1 MKTLALLLAV
11 ALAPLA
17 RAADAPRVLSLDEA
31 VRTALAHQPQLAQA
45 RASAEAARAR
55 ADQARAGLL
64 PQVNGQAQYQRGT
77 TNTGLSGLAATLDTR
92 NDWSFSANA
101 SQLVFDFGQ
110 TSGRW
115 TAALRSADAQV
126 ESARESE
133 LTTILNARTAF
144 FQARAARDLA
154 EVARATLQNQQAH
167 LAQIDAFVK
176 IGTRP
181 PIDLATARTLV
192 ANAQVQLVQ
201 AENNYATARA
211 RLNQAMGTEGA
222 VDYDVATDTLPAI
235 SGEDQS
241 ADVLLEEALRNRPDL
256 AAALRQVEAADASLG
271 AARGGY
277 GPTLSVGASATDMGA
292 DAGQLRDRW
301 NVAAGATLTIPIF
314 QGGRTR
320 AQVSEASANLRLA
333 AAQRDT
339 LRQQIRVDLENAR
352 LTVRAAQASVQ
363 AAIDATTNGREQLR
377 LAEGRYRTGAGSALE
392 LSDAQLAATNA
403 EAQQVNAEFQLAS
416 ARAQLLAALGRP

>member
-1 MKTLALLLAV
+1 
-11 ALAPLA
+11 
-17 RAADAPRVLSLDEA
+17 
-31 VRTALAHQPQLAQA
+31 
-45 RASAEAARAR
+45 
-55 ADQARAGLL
+55 
-64 PQVNGQAQYQRGT
+64 
-77 TNTGLSGLAATLDTR
+77 
-92 NDWSFSANA
+92 
-101 SQLVFDFGQ
+101 
-110 TSGRW
+110 
-115 TAALRSADAQV
+115 
-126 ESARESE
+126 
-133 LTTILNARTAF
+133 
-144 FQARAARDLA
+144 
-154 EVARATLQNQQAH
+154 
-167 LAQIDAFVK
+167 VK